1 MACGADHVGTL
12 GIGYSA
18 QYCAGGWRGRHA
30 AQQIAYRSCS
40 GGGVCRS
47 DAEHAAAGHSLHRLL
62 RRAVGR
68 AADVLLH
75 RSAPG
80 ADAEQR
86 RLYGGNPSRR
96 SNCRAERAVGGG
108 KFAGHEP
115 VAGPPPRYLAA
126 GFPHHLR
133 PAWKSGDRRH
143 SRFLTRLGRGGGR
156 SGVLDGDNW
165 FNILPFF
172 RDLRGRGGGLSRA
185 VPERECRPHPDR
197 ATVVPPTGGRAMN
210 DVFAYFPLMLK
221 AAGTT
226 LWLSWLAMLAG
237 AMGGVLLA
245 LVRLSRVAPLR
256 WLAVVYME
264 FFRSIP
270 ILIVMFFAYYGTPL
284 VLHVDLTPFAAAT
297 LALALHASATMSEVV
312 GAGLA
317 SVGRGQWE
325 AAQSSGLTWGQTMRH
340 VVAPQAVRVILPP
353 SVGVFITTLKE
364 SSLASIIGYIEL
376 TRTGLLV
383 RESTGGGFVPLLE
396 LGVLYFLINY
406 AISIAGGVLERRY
419 RIGGRPEF
427 AGAMA

>member
-1 MACGADHVGTL
+1 
-12 GIGYSA
+12 
-18 QYCAGGWRGRHA
+18 
-30 AQQIAYRSCS
+30 
-40 GGGVCRS
+40 
-47 DAEHAAAGHSLHRLL
+47 
-62 RRAVGR
+62 
-68 AADVLLH
+68 
-75 RSAPG
+75 
-80 ADAEQR
+80 
-86 RLYGGNPSRR
+86 
-96 SNCRAERAVGGG
+96 
-108 KFAGHEP
+108 
-115 VAGPPPRYLAA
+115 
-126 GFPHHLR
+126 
-133 PAWKSGDRRH
+133 
-143 SRFLTRLGRGGGR
+143 
-156 SGVLDGDNW
+156 
-165 FNILPFF
+165 
-172 RDLRGRGGGLSRA
+172 
-185 VPERECRPHPDR
+185 
-197 ATVVPPTGGRAMN
+197 MN
-210 DVFAYFPLMLK
+210 DVFAYFPLRLK